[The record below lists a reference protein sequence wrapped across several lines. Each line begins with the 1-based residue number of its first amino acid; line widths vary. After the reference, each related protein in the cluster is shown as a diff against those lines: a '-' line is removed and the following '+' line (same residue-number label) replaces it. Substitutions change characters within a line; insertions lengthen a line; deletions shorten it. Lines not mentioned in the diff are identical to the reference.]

1 MFKINLLAIFIFPLM
16 FLLKK
21 IKNYKKAILL
31 YFIVVNLLIYKKTKY
46 VSDLLIF
53 PIIYFILILSYASG
67 ELNGLINILFRN
79 KLCSQ

>member
-21 IKNYKKAILL
+21 LKIYKKAILL